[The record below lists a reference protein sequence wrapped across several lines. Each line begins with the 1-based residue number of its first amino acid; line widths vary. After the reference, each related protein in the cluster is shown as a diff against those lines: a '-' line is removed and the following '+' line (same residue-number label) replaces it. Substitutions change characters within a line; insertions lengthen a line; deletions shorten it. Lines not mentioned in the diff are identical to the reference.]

1 MELVRALIAS
11 SAEPLLKSYRS
22 FLSNHGFAVATAD
35 DALDCIANLRDF
47 EPHILVLDDELQWGR
62 TSGVLAFLNEDPSLP
77 SVPVIVL
84 AASRDREIESLLAS
98 KDRGELHLKPM
109 NPSTL
114 AERMLNIVNRKTTGT
129 KN

>member
-11 SAEPLLKSYRS
+11 SAEPLLKSYRA
-22 FLSNHGFAVATAD
+22 FLSHHGFAVATAD

-47 EPHILVLDDELQWGR
+47 EPQILVLDDELKWGR

-109 NPSTL
+109 TPSTL
-114 AERMLNIVNRKTTGT
+114 AERMLHIVHRKTTGT